1 MKPNCHLSEIAEVLR
16 TRENFLVL
24 SHIRPDGD
32 AIGCSLAVGLALRA
46 LGKKVSIWNE
56 DGLPDRF
63 RFLPEST
70 LLCSPPEAA
79 QPFEVVVVVDT
90 AVRSRAGDRC
100 LRAVADG
107 ALWINI
113 DHHVSNDR
121 LGDLVYIDSEAPA
134 AGQILYELFVQTGLP
149 LTPSMAAAL
158 YVAISTD
165 TGSFQ
170 YPSTT
175 ARTYQIAADLL
186 ERGVD
191 VGWINQQIYQ
201 CSPRRRLE
209 LLRSLLNVLQFSGN
223 DRVASFS
230 LARATA
236 RQLGLIPDDTEGMI
250 DVIRSLEGVL
260 VAAFFEETDGG
271 LIRMSLRSKD
281 PSVDVC
287 AICREFGGGGHVLAS
302 GARVAGKLEDVQA
315 AVLAAIEKRLPE
327 VPSQCSPVSAASAAS
342 V

>member
-1 MKPNCHLSEIAEVLR
+1 MKANCRLEEIADVFRSKER
-16 TRENFLVL
+16 FLVL

-32 AIGCSLAVGLALRA
+32 AIGCSLALGLTLRA
-46 LGKKVSIWNE
+46 LGKTVSVWNE

-63 RFLPEST
+63 RFLPESD
-70 LLCSPPEAA
+70 LVVRPPEA
-79 QPFEVVVVVDT
+79 PECFDVVVVVDT
-90 AVRSRAGDRC
+90 AVRSRGGERT
-100 LRAVADG
+100 LRAAGEG

-121 LGDLVYIDSEAPA
+121 LGDLVYIDSQAPA
-134 AGQILYELFVQTGLP
+134 AGQILYELFTQTGLP
-149 LTPSMAAAL
+149 VTASMASSL

-175 ARTYQIAADLL
+175 TRTYQIAADLL

-191 VGWINQQIYQ
+191 VGWINQQTYQ

-209 LLRSLLNVLQFSGN
+209 LLRSLLNTLQFSGN
-223 DRVASFS
+223 DRVASFA
-230 LARATA
+230 LTQATT
-236 RQLGLIPDDTEGMI
+236 RDLRIIPDDTEGMI

-260 VAAFFEETDGG
+260 VAAFFEELQGG
-271 LIRMSLRSKD
+271 LIRISLRSKD

-287 AICREFGGGGHVLAS
+287 AICGEFGGGGHILAS
-302 GARVAGKLEDVQA
+302 GARVRGSLPEVQA
-315 AVLAAIEKRLPE
+315 AVLAAIEKRLPPTAFPSDRNRISHE
-327 VPSQCSPVSAASAAS
+327 V
-342 V
+342 